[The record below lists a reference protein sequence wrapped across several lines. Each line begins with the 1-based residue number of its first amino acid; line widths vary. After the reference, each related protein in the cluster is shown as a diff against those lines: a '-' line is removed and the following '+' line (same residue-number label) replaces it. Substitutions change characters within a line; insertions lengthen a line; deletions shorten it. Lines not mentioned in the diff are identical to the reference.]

1 MKVRT
6 FIFFLLFSSLSA
18 SAQFTPDL
26 SQINDN
32 THWVIFNRD
41 IHFQDGIVHMNAME
55 GSALLWLKEFNF
67 GNGTIELDIKG
78 KDVRGKSFVGLAFHG
93 EDEEVYDAIYFRPFN
108 FQNPERKH
116 HAVQYIS
123 HPDYTW
129 YSLRQNQPEKY
140 ENPVI
145 PVPNPNEWF
154 HAKIVIKYPLVKV
167 FVNNSK
173 EASLIIN
180 QLSSRKKGWIGFW
193 VGNGSD
199 GYFKNLKISKD

>member
-1 MKVRT
+1 MKIRT
-6 FIFFLLFSSLSA
+6 VIFILLFSSLYV
-18 SAQFTPDL
+18 SAQIIPDL
-26 SQINDN
+26 SQVNNN
-32 THWVIFNRD
+32 TKWEIYNRD

-67 GNGTIELDIKG
+67 ENGIIELDIKG
-78 KDVRGKSFVGLAFHG
+78 KDVRGQSFVGLAFHG
-93 EDEEVYDAIYFRPFN
+93 QDTETYDAIYFRPFN
-108 FQNPERKH
+108 FQSPERKGH
-116 HAVQYIS
+116 SVQYIS
-123 HPDYTW
+123 HPTHTW
-129 YSLRQNQPEKY
+129 SSLRQEFPEKY

-154 HAKIVIKYPLVKV
+154 HAKIVVKYPLVKV

-173 EASLIIN
+173 EASLIIH

-199 GYFKNLKISKD
+199 GYFKNLKITLD

>member
-108 FQNPERKH
+108 FQSPERGH

-123 HPDYTW
+123 HPNHTW
-129 YSLRQNQPEKY
+129 HSLREGHPEKY

-145 PVPNPNEWF
+145 PVPNPNQWF
-154 HAKIVIKYPLVKV
+154 HAKIVVKYPLVKV
-167 FVNNSK
+167 FVNDSK

-199 GYFKNLKISKD
+199 GYFKNLKITLD